1 MFMFNFPIS
10 KKALAD
16 SFRKVVSTKIGEGL
30 IYIEQAEF
38 VATDKT
44 KHIYMLVLD
53 LPMDVL
59 IEINRKLMPAMVRI
73 NEAIAFAK
81 YRASKNE
88 QGIPFPGIKY
98 HYTQDDPISETN
110 TANHSFGFMVESS
123 TENLKLAGFP
133 FKLVIPKIAPK
144 KFAAIAAEVPRPAV
158 PRAEAP
164 RPAVPLAE
172 APRKH
177 VAFVKTNSKVILG
190 VTVISNGEIIDLGDG
205 LFMLKKATFLV
216 IGEKSSLVS
225 KDETTVY
232 TVIVRAD

>member
-16 SFRKVVSTKIGEGL
+16 SFRNVVSPHEIGEGL

-44 KHIYMLVLD
+44 KYIYMLVLD

-59 IEINRKLMPAMVRI
+59 NEINRNLMPAMARI

-81 YRASKNE
+81 FRASKNE

-98 HYTQDDPISETN
+98 HYTQDHPISEKN
-110 TANHSFGFMVESS
+110 TAIHSFGFMFETSN
-123 TENLKLAGFP
+123 ENLKLAGFP
-133 FKLVIPKIAPK
+133 FTIVIPKIAPK
-144 KFAAIAAEVPRPAV
+144 NFAAIA
-158 PRAEAP
+158 AEAP
-164 RPAVPLAE
+164 RPAVPRTEAPRTEAPLAE

-190 VTVISNGEIIDLGDG
+190 VTVISNGEITDLGDG
-205 LFMLKKATFLV
+205 LFMLKGATFLV
-216 IGEKSSLVS
+216 IGKKSSLLGE
-225 KDETTVY
+225 DETTIY
-232 TVIVRAD
+232 TVRAD